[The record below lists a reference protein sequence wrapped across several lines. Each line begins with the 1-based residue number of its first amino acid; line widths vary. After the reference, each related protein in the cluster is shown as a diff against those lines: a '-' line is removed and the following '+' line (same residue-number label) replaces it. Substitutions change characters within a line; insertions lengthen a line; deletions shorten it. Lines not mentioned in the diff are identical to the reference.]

1 MIPADFISQLKVLY
15 PKRDGGQVWPAVSRL
30 IPCYVQPDEW
40 DRVVQG
46 TKNYAVYCQ
55 RKGQLGTDFVMMA
68 RTFYG
73 RDRHWEEY
81 ADMDVRTPAQVAADA
96 KLATLQA
103 RANALGVQV
112 AGMDSRAAEEAIVQ
126 AERAAL
132 NRKWEQ
138 QGMNQPKFQVVRNG

>member
-1 MIPADFISQLKVLY
+1 MIPADFIAQLKAIY

-46 TKNYAVYCQ
+46 TKNYAIYCQ

-73 RDRHWEEY
+73 RDRHCNKKCEWSQVSLWEIENEG
-81 ADMDVRTPAQVAADA
+81 AQ
-96 KLATLQA
+96 
-103 RANALGVQV
+103 
-112 AGMDSRAAEEAIVQ
+112 
-126 AERAAL
+126 
-132 NRKWEQ
+132 
-138 QGMNQPKFQVVRNG
+138 